1 MTTRT
6 LANRPDSSF
15 NTQAHLV
22 GNFEN
27 GSQEWHDLRATGIG
41 GSEVGTICGFN
52 KWESP
57 FTLWAKKTGRIDAQ
71 VEPNEAMEWGNRLEP
86 VVLDKFEDTHSEFTV
101 HRNVGTWA
109 HPERPWQLAN
119 PDALFS
125 YTEDTPA
132 GPLEFFG
139 IVEVKTAQ
147 YEDAWSD
154 GVPAHYMTQVQWYL
168 QTFGYHRAFVVAL
181 FHGNRYRE
189 FEVLASEFAQENALA
204 EVERFRDHLLHDV
217 QPDYDGALSTYTT
230 VRAIH
235 PDITDDEIELGDLG
249 MYYQLAEVKY
259 KQAEEEMNEMKSRV
273 LDAMGSAKRG
283 LIEGRWVLTRQ
294 ARGTGTPYIVSKRG

>member
-1 MTTRT
+1 MTSRT
-6 LANRPDSSF
+6 LANQPDSSF
-15 NTQAHLV
+15 KTSARLV

-57 FTLWAKKTGRIDAQ
+57 FTLWAKKTGRIDAHVQ
-71 VEPNEAMEWGNRLEP
+71 PNEAMEWGNRLEP
-86 VVLDKFEDTHSEFTV
+86 VVLDKFEDTHPEFTL
-101 HRNVGTWA
+101 HRNVGTWS
-109 HPERPWQLAN
+109 HPDRPWQLAN
-119 PDALFS
+119 PDALF
-125 YTEDTPA
+125 EHE
-132 GPLEFFG
+132 GEFG

-147 YEDAWSD
+147 YEDDWSD

-168 QTFGYHRAFVVAL
+168 QTFGYSKAWVVAL

-189 FEVLASEFAQENALA
+189 FPVEASRFAQDAALVD
-204 EVERFRDHLLHDV
+204 VERFRDHMLHDV

-230 VRAIH
+230 IRAIH
-235 PDITDDEIELGDLG
+235 PDISDDEVELGDLG
-249 MYYQLAEVKY
+249 VYYQLAEVKY
-259 KQAEEEMNEMKSRV
+259 KQAEQEMNEMKSRV

-283 LIEGRWVLTRQ
+283 LIEGRWSLTRQ
-294 ARGTGTPYIVSKRG
+294 ARGTGTPYLVAKRG